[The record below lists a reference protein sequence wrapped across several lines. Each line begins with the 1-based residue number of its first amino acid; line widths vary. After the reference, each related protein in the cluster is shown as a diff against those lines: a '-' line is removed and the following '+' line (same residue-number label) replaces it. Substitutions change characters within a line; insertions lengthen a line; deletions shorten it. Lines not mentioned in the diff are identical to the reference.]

1 MHRFAQEE
9 LLAAKD
15 TELEQAFA
23 TATAKV
29 GRIVTVVDLL

>member
-15 TELEQAFA
+15 AELGQALA

-29 GRIVTVVDLL
+29 GRIVTVVDPL